1 MSIASASSSPPS
13 RRARS
18 TPQLRWLERSTIDR
32 GPPQLASGEAGRAM
46 ETCRVGVGIDGCGS
60 VAGKVGGDHEHWDG

>member
-18 TPQLRWLERSTIDR
+18 TPQLRWLKRSTIDR

-46 ETCRVGVGIDGCGS
+46 ETCRVASESTGVGQ
-60 VAGKVGGDHEHWDG
+60 